1 MKRHAAIAVL
11 ALIAIAPLWAQ
22 VPKGWML
29 RVDRS
34 TEASDP
40 DAPGAI
46 KMVPTGSGFHVTTPQ
61 AAVFWNPANTA
72 SGNYTLKGTFK
83 LIKSSGYLEYYG
95 LILGGSNLAAAGQ
108 EYLYFVITD
117 DGTWLVKR
125 RTGGSAQ
132 EVSDKTPSNA
142 VKKPDA
148 NGSCTNTLE
157 VRVMAD
163 KIDFV
168 VNGTVVK
175 SLPKT
180 GAAAKTDGIYGLRIN
195 HHLDVQVDDLG
206 VSKSAT

>member
-1 MKRHAAIAVL
+1 MKRHAALAVL
-11 ALIAIAPLWAQ
+11 ALVALVPLFAQ

-40 DAPGAI
+40 DAPGPT
-46 KMVPTGSGFHVTTPQ
+46 KLVPAGSGFHVTTPQ

-72 SGNYTLKGTFK
+72 TGNYTLKGTFT
-83 LIKSSGYLEYYG
+83 LMKSTGYLEYYG
-95 LILGGSNLAAAGQ
+95 LIFGGSNLGGAGQ
-108 EYLYFVITD
+108 EYLYFLITD

-125 RTGGSAQ
+125 RTGGTTQ
-132 EVSDKTPSNA
+132 EVSDKTSSNA

-148 NGSCTNTLE
+148 KGTCTNALE

-175 SLPKT
+175 TLPKS
-180 GAAAKTDGIYGLRIN
+180 GPAAKTDGIYGLRIN
-195 HHLDVQVDDLG
+195 HHLDVQVDGLG
-206 VSKSAT
+206 VSKNPA

>member
-1 MKRHAAIAVL
+1 MKRHAGVAVL
-11 ALIAIAPLWAQ
+11 ALIAIVPLFAQ

-29 RVDRS
+29 RIDRS

-40 DAPGAI
+40 DAPGPI
-46 KMVPTGSGFHVTTPQ
+46 KLVTTASGFHVTTPQ

-72 SGNYTLKGTFK
+72 TGNYTLKGTFK
-83 LIKSSGYLEYYG
+83 LMKSTGYLEYYG
-95 LILGGSNLAAAGQ
+95 LIFGGSNLAAAGQ

-125 RTGGSAQ
+125 RTGGTTQ
-132 EVSDKTPSNA
+132 EVSDKTSSSA

-148 NGSCTNTLE
+148 NGSCTNALE

-175 SLPKT
+175 TLPRT
-180 GAAAKTDGIYGLRIN
+180 GPAAKTDGIYGLRIN
-195 HHLDVQVDDLG
+195 HHLDVEVDGLG
-206 VSKSAT
+206 VSKNPA

>member
-1 MKRHAAIAVL
+1 MKRHAAVAMFLFVAV
-11 ALIAIAPLWAQ
+11 APLLAQ
-22 VPKGWML
+22 VAKGWMV

-34 TEASDP
+34 TTASDP
-40 DAPGAI
+40 DAPGPI
-46 KMVPTGSGFHVTTPQ
+46 KLVPMGSGFRAIAPQ

-72 SGNYTLKGTFK
+72 TGNYTLKGTFK
-83 LIKSSGYLEYYG
+83 LMKSTGYLEYYG
-95 LILGGSNLAAAGQ
+95 LIFGGSNLAAAGQ

-125 RTGGSAQ
+125 RTGGTTQ
-132 EVSDKTPSNA
+132 EVSDKTPSSA

-148 NGSCTNTLE
+148 NGSCTNALE

-175 SLPKT
+175 TLPKT
-180 GAAAKTDGIYGLRIN
+180 GPAAKTDGIYGLRIN
-195 HHLDVQVDDLG
+195 HHLDVEVDGFG
-206 VSKSAT
+206 VSKNPT

>member
-1 MKRHAAIAVL
+1 MKRHAAIVML
-11 ALIAIAPLWAQ
+11 AFLLAFMAAAPSLAQ

-34 TEASDP
+34 TSAEDP

-46 KMVPTGSGFHVTTPQ
+46 KLVQTGTSLHVTTPQ

-72 SGNYTLKGTFK
+72 TGNYTLKGTFK
-83 LIKSSGYLEYYG
+83 LMKSTGYLEYYG
-95 LILGGSNLAAAGQ
+95 LIFGGSNLEGAGQ

-125 RTGGSAQ
+125 RSGASAQ
-132 EVSDKTPSNA
+132 EVSEKTPSPA

-148 NGSCTNTLE
+148 SGSSTNALE
-157 VRVMAD
+157 VRVMGD

-168 VNGTVVK
+168 INGTVVK
-175 SLPKT
+175 TLPRT
-180 GAAAKTDGIYGLRIN
+180 GPAAKTDGLYGLRVN
-195 HHLDVQVDDLG
+195 HHLDVQVDGLS
-206 VSKSAT
+206 V

>member
-1 MKRHAAIAVL
+1 MKRHAGVAVL
-11 ALIAIAPLWAQ
+11 ALIAIVPLFAQ

-40 DAPGAI
+40 DAPGPI
-46 KMVPTGSGFHVTTPQ
+46 KLVTTASGFHVTTPQ
-61 AAVFWNPANTA
+61 AAVFWNAANTA
-72 SGNYTLKGTFK
+72 TGNYTLKGTFK
-83 LIKSSGYLEYYG
+83 LMKSTGYLEYYG
-95 LILGGSNLAAAGQ
+95 LIFGGSNLAAAGQ

-125 RTGGSAQ
+125 RTGSSTQ
-132 EVSDKTPSNA
+132 EVSDKTSSSA

-148 NGSCTNTLE
+148 NGSCTNALE

-175 SLPKT
+175 SLPRT
-180 GAAAKTDGIYGLRIN
+180 GPAAKTDGIYGLRIN
-195 HHLDVQVDDLG
+195 HHLDVEVDGLG
-206 VSKSAT
+206 VSKNPA

>member
-1 MKRHAAIAVL
+1 MKRYAAVAVL
-11 ALIAIAPLWAQ
+11 ALIAIAPLLAQ

-46 KMVPTGSGFHVTTPQ
+46 KMAPAGSGFHVTTPQ

-132 EVSDKTPSNA
+132 EVSDKTPSSA

-195 HHLDVQVDDLG
+195 HHLDVQVDDFG

>member
-1 MKRHAAIAVL
+1 MKRHAAVAVL
-11 ALIAIAPLWAQ
+11 ALIAVVPLFAQ

-40 DAPGAI
+40 DAPGPI
-46 KMVPTGSGFHVTTPQ
+46 KLVTTATGFHVTTPQ
-61 AAVFWNPANTA
+61 AAAFWNPANTA
-72 SGNYTLKGTFK
+72 TGNYTLKGTFK
-83 LIKSSGYLEYYG
+83 LMKSTGYLEYYG
-95 LILGGSNLAAAGQ
+95 LIFGGSNLAAAGQ

-125 RTGGSAQ
+125 RTGASTQ
-132 EVSDKTPSNA
+132 EVSEKTANAA

-148 NGSCTNTLE
+148 NGTCTNALE
-157 VRVMAD
+157 VRVMGD

-175 SLPKT
+175 TLPKS
-180 GAAAKTDGIYGLRIN
+180 GPAAKTDGIYGLRIN
-195 HHLDVQVDDLG
+195 HHLDVQVDGLG
-206 VSKSAT
+206 VSKNPT

>member
-61 AAVFWNPANTA
+61 AAVFWNPANAA

-132 EVSDKTPSNA
+132 EVSDKTPSSA
-142 VKKPDA
+142 IKKPDA
-148 NGSCTNTLE
+148 NGGCTNTLE

>member
-46 KMVPTGSGFHVTTPQ
+46 KMAPTGSGFHVTTPQ

-132 EVSDKTPSNA
+132 EVSDKTPSSA
-142 VKKPDA
+142 IKKPDA
-148 NGSCTNTLE
+148 NGGCTNTLE

>member
-1 MKRHAAIAVL
+1 MKRHAAVAVL
-11 ALIAIAPLWAQ
+11 ALIAVVPLFAQ

-34 TEASDP
+34 TSAEDP
-40 DAPGAI
+40 DAAGTI
-46 KMVPTGSGFHVTTPQ
+46 KLVTSGSGFHITTPQ

-72 SGNYTLKGTFK
+72 TGNYTLKGTFK
-83 LIKSSGYLEYYG
+83 LMKSTGYLEYYG
-95 LILGGSNLAAAGQ
+95 LIFGGNNLEGAGQ

-125 RTGGSAQ
+125 RTGASTQ
-132 EVSDKTPSNA
+132 EVSARTPSTA

-148 NGSCTNTLE
+148 NGTCTNALE

-175 SLPKT
+175 TLPKS
-180 GAAAKTDGIYGLRIN
+180 GPAAKTDGIYGLRIN
-195 HHLDVQVDDLG
+195 HHLDVQVDGLG
-206 VSKSAT
+206 VSKNPT